1 MPSIND
7 MIKNLGSKSDRSE
20 LKDMALRLKLQ
31 IEDGT
36 MSIEEARK
44 ELQRFKDN
52 QSYRA
57 SKGMADGGDV
67 KKGIGSFLPRMSNG
81 GILNSHSNININ
93 GYEGK
98 HVMEQVAKLFNNI
111 VAFLEAIKIDRE
123 KVRPVSD
130 TLGASLQNHR
140 SDFRDCFHNPSKMID
155 KVSFF
160 E

>member
-81 GILNSHSNININ
+81 GILNSLSELMRALIFVESRGNPNA
-93 GYEGK
+93 
-98 HVMEQVAKLFNNI
+98 VS
-111 VAFLEAIKIDRE
+111 EA
-123 KVRPVSD
+123 
-130 TLGASLQNHR
+130 
-140 SDFRDCFHNPSKMID
+140 
-155 KVSFF
+155 
-160 E
+160 